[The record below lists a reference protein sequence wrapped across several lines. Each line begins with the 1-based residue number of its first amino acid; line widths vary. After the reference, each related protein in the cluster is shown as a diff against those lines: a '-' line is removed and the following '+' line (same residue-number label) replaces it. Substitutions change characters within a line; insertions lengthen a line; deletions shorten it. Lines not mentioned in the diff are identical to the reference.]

1 MPRNVVTAGLLSYI
15 DPRDSASYAGS
26 GTTVT
31 DLSGK
36 GNDWIIQGNVSWD
49 STNGFGNF
57 TGNSTGSGNK
67 LYAKSAASY
76 YNLKTSQN
84 GTGYTICIWAKSTG
98 GVGAWRGLIKN
109 ADGENYIDLYQNATG
124 GTWHQD
130 GSGEYLYYN
139 DGNYVA
145 NDSLTMSDSV
155 WRMYVASSF
164 TGGTTTNPTTALTI
178 GNEPNGSAT
187 GANAYPWVGNIGA
200 VLIYNRVL
208 NKQELVNNFAA
219 FSSQYGVSGSSG
231 ISAAG
236 ILTAERILAPTAE
249 TGVFV
254 LNSVDKDVQWI
265 LAGELYA
272 RPDGIKTPTNKT
284 KGTWSYTGSDQSW
297 TVPANIFYV
306 WGKVW
311 GAGGGGGCAGGWTHG
326 AEGGGGGHTYGLIPV
341 TPGETLTIKVPRGG
355 YRTPGATNAYPGGGS
370 STGGGDNQ
378 YAGGGGGYC
387 GIFRG
392 SQPLLIAGGG
402 GGGGST
408 YNTWNVWNHG
418 GGGGGVE
425 GEHGICEIFTYA
437 GTGGAQGAGG
447 TGGNG
452 NNTGGGAGSS
462 LQGGSVQGSVY
473 GGGGGGGYYG
483 GGSGSYGNG
492 YLMGGGGGGSGYV
505 HTTVKLGATFA
516 AHRNIPAFSEDPDL
530 PKTGSTYTTHAF
542 GGTNCGHGGD
552 GYCVIYY

>member
-1 MPRNVVTAGLLSYI
+1 MPRNVVRSGLVSYI
-15 DPRDSASYAGS
+15 DPRDSASYNGS

-67 LYAKSAASY
+67 LYAKVSSAY

-98 GVGAWRGLIKN
+98 GTGAWRGLIKN
-109 ADGENYIDLYQNATG
+109 ADGENYIDLYQSPTG
-124 GTWHQD
+124 LWHQD

-155 WRMYVASSF
+155 WRMYVA
-164 TGGTTTNPTTALTI
+164 TNLNNGTTTNPSTGLTI
-178 GNEPNGSAT
+178 GNEPNGSGT
-187 GANAYPWVGNIGA
+187 GANAYPWVGQVGA

-208 NKQELVNNFAA
+208 SKQELVNNFAA
-219 FSSQYGVSGSSG
+219 FSSVYGVSGSSG
-231 ISAAG
+231 IPAAG
-236 ILTAERILAPTAE
+236 FLVANEINSSISEG
-249 TGVFV
+249 GVYASPGVDSVVGLKVIGNKDMV
-254 LNSVDKDVQWI
+254 LNFQ
-265 LAGELYA
+265 GF
-272 RPDGIKTPTNKT
+272 KTPTNKT
-284 KGTWSYTGSDQSW
+284 KATWSYTGGDQSW
-297 TVPANIFYV
+297 TVPANVFYV
-306 WGKVW
+306 WAKIW

-326 AEGGGGGHTYGLIPV
+326 AQGGAGGFSDGLIPV
-341 TPGETLTIKVPRGG
+341 TPGEVLTIRVPRGG
-355 YRTPGATNAYPGGGS
+355 YRTPGATNAPYGGGS
-370 STGGGDNQ
+370 STSGGDNQ

-387 GIFRG
+387 GIFRS

-402 GGGGST
+402 AGGGST
-408 YNTWNVWNHG
+408 TNWNQWCHG
-418 GGGGGVE
+418 GAGGGVE
-425 GEHGICEIFTYA
+425 GEHGYCEIYTYA
-437 GTGGAQGAGG
+437 GTGGGPGAGG

-452 NNTGGGAGSS
+452 NNTGGGGGSS
-462 LQGGSVQGSVY
+462 LQGGSVQGNVY
-473 GGGGGGGYYG
+473 GGGGGGGYFG

-492 YLMGGGGGGSGYV
+492 YIMGGGGGGSGYV
-505 HTTVKLGATFA
+505 HTTVLLGGTYTGSRTTPPFA
-516 AHRNIPAFSEDPDL
+516 EDPDL
-530 PKTGSTYTTHAF
+530 PKTGSTYQTHAF
-542 GGTNCGHGGD
+542 GGQTCGHGGD